1 MWEFLADVDVQIKSE
16 DDARKTRLDQSDVE
30 KLLEEVREV
39 WVAKGKK
46 YERFRLDSESVDRQE
61 LIRKVMGPSG
71 NLRAPTLRLGKK
83 LVVGFH
89 PEMYQELF
97 GGTAKR

>member
-16 DDARKTRLDQSDVE
+16 DDARKTRLDHADVE
-30 KLLEEVREV
+30 KLLDEVREV

-46 YERFRLDSESVDRQE
+46 FERIRLDSRSVDREE

-71 NLRAPTLRLGKK
+71 NLRAPTLRMGKK

-89 PEMYQELF
+89 PEMYGELF
-97 GGTAKR
+97 AKVAK

>member
-16 DDARKTRLDQSDVE
+16 DDARKTRLGQSDVE
-30 KLLEEVREV
+30 KLLDEVNEV

-46 YERFRLDSESVDRQE
+46 FERVRLNSKSVDRQN
-61 LIRKVMGPSG
+61 LIKKVMGPSG
-71 NLRAPTLRLGKK
+71 NLRAPALRTGKK
-83 LVVGFH
+83 LIVGFH

-97 GGTAKR
+97 GKAGS